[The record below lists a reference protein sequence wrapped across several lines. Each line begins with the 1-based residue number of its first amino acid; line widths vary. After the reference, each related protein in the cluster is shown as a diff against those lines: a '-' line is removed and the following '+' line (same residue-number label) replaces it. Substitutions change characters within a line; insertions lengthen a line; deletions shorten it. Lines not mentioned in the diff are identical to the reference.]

1 MNEKEMAE
9 KMRSSTREGKKEE
22 EEEEKQ
28 RKTEKKDI
36 SMAESI
42 SETQDRSKS
51 SCRTCVLS
59 NCPAFQQLTEIVD
72 IFHIYEPLVVCEVR
86 SGELLGE

>member
-9 KMRSSTREGKKEE
+9 KMRSSTLEGRK
-22 EEEEKQ
+22 EEEKQ